1 MTQKILFTTMLQ
13 NIHIHKAATFSGH
26 KDCIYA
32 LEKETNETFFSAGS
46 DGFVVRWSISK
57 PDEGELIAQVAS
69 SVYALHYLPF
79 ENQLLVGQNHEGIY
93 KIDLS
98 NNAIIQSA
106 KITTSQ
112 IFDIKS
118 SNKYILIATGDGLL
132 VSLSRQDLS
141 VVSKIKLSEK
151 SIRCIAINPLHGT
164 YAVGC
169 SDFSIQIFSFSG
181 NQLLHRLEAHSNSV
195 FSLAYSPDGKYL
207 ISGSRDAALKI
218 WETENYQLHQ
228 SIPAH
233 LFAVNNIL
241 FSENGQYFATASM
254 DKTIKL
260 WNADSFR
267 LLKVIDKARHASHT
281 TSVNKLLWLGNE
293 LVSAS
298 DDKKIFLWQIEGL
311 V

>member
-1 MTQKILFTTMLQ
+1 MLQ
-13 NIHIHKAATFSGH
+13 TLHIAKVATFSGH
-26 KDCIYA
+26 KDCIYV
-32 LEKETNETFFSAGS
+32 LEKETNGTFFSAGS
-46 DGFVVRWSISK
+46 DGFVVRWNLSK
-57 PDEGELIAQVAS
+57 PEEGELIAQVAN
-69 SVYALHYLPF
+69 SVYAMHHLPQ
-79 ENQLLVGQNHEGIY
+79 ENHLLVGQNHEGVY
-93 KIDLS
+93 KIDLA

-106 KITTSQ
+106 KMTTSQ

-118 SNKYILIATGDGLL
+118 SDKYILVATGDGLL
-132 VSLSRQDLS
+132 VLLSRQDLS

-169 SDFSIQIFSFSG
+169 SDFSVQIFSFAS
-181 NQLLHRLEAHSNSV
+181 NRLLHKLDGHKNSV
-195 FSLAYSPDGKYL
+195 FSVAYSPNGKYL
-207 ISGSRDAALKI
+207 LSTGRDAAIKI
-218 WETENYQLHQ
+218 WDTDHYQLHQ
-228 SIPAH
+228 TIPAH

-241 FSENGQYFATASM
+241 FSENGKYFATASM

-281 TSVNKLLWLGNE
+281 TSVNKLLWLGNA

-298 DDKKIFLWQIEGL
+298 DDKKIFLWQIDGL
-311 V
+311 L